1 MVFSMYNKK
10 TVTKIFTLIVFVVL
24 FFFANNQAQAYN
36 ISNYSDTISDSGP
49 GETSS
54 HNLKF
59 TVKTSIPAGS
69 KITIVP
75 PAGFV
80 VLSGTD
86 FSVDDVKLKVN
97 GISRPASTTVSAG
110 VDAVVITPGSPGK
123 IEYVFAPDFNLQ
135 TGDEVELLLGGKAS
149 DLYTNNNSTSTAT
162 TTQIQYIE
170 PIVNDTNLGM
180 RKVKMNITDSSGKLL
195 VKADFVI
202 FLNKKVST
210 ENVDT
215 TEDIPPLR
223 FNPSPTTTQV
233 SGTVQNVEVSLE
245 TDELAVCRYSTNPNI
260 DYASMTNQFN
270 NTGQL
275 YHSQIVPVTPNS
287 SWDFYIRCIDDEGNF
302 NTDDFVISFQVLEA
316 PSGQVNQN
324 GSTSG
329 NGTGTGNGGTGN
341 GGGSGDNSGSSS
353 GSGGGGSGGGGG
365 GGSGGG
371 GGGFESE
378 DGPYQ
383 SGDGRVV
390 ISGIAFPDSKVGVL
404 VDGKFFTDVKAGSDG
419 RYSVTLDKIAR
430 GAYTFG
436 VFATDKNNV
445 KSSVFSTSFTVTG
458 ARTSSLG
465 NVNITPSIKLSP
477 ERIDPGQPITI
488 SGYAISNSVVTI
500 ENGEQGSQ
508 QAATYTT
515 NSDQA
520 GRWSI
525 TLDKTSNFSVGTYQ
539 VRAKSEQTE
548 DALGASTAFSDY
560 VFYGVGQEADVP
572 LNADLNRDGKINLID
587 FSILLYWWGT
597 DGGDSNPPADI
608 NSDGRVSLTDFSIM
622 LFNWT
627 G

>member
-1 MVFSMYNKK
+1 MNFFTKNNKTAVRIIALMVFAW
-10 TVTKIFTLIVFVVL
+10 L
-24 FFFANNQAQAYN
+24 FFNSNNQVQAYN
-36 ISNYSDTISDSGP
+36 VSNYSDTISDSGP
-49 GETSS
+49 GETAS
-54 HNLKF
+54 HDLKF
-59 TVKTSIPAGS
+59 TVKTNVPSGS
-69 KITIVP
+69 KITITP
-75 PAGFV
+75 PAGFNI
-80 VLSGTD
+80 LPSPS
-86 FSVDDVKLKVN
+86 FSVNHIELRVN
-97 GISRPASTTVSAG
+97 GVPRSASTTVSNG
-110 VDAVVITPGSPGK
+110 TDAVVITSGTTGK
-123 IEYVFAPDFNLQ
+123 IEYTLAPDLSLQ
-135 TGDEVELLLGGKAS
+135 TNDNVQLLIGGLVTITS
-149 DLYTNNNSTSTAT
+149 TNATSSTSTVST
-162 TTQIQYIE
+162 TTQTQYIE
-170 PIVNDTNLGM
+170 PIVNDMNLGM
-180 RKVKMNITDSSGKLL
+180 RKVKMDITDNSGNLL

-202 FLNKKVST
+202 FLNRKVST

-215 TEDIPPLR
+215 TEDIPPFR
-223 FNPSPTTTQV
+223 FNPSPTSTQV

-245 TDELAVCRYSTNPNI
+245 TDELAVCKYSTNPNV
-260 DYASMTNQFN
+260 DYVAMTNQFA

-275 YHSQIVPVTPNS
+275 RHSQIVPVTPNS

-302 NTDDFVISFQVLEA
+302 NTDDFIISFQVLEA
-316 PSGQVNQN
+316 PSGQVNQT

-329 NGTGTGNGGTGN
+329 DGTGTGNGGAGSGGGN
-341 GGGSGDNSGSSS
+341 GGDSGPSS
-353 GSGGGGSGGGGG
+353 GSGGGGDGGGGG

-383 SGDGRVV
+383 SGDGRVI
-390 ISGIAFPDSKVGVL
+390 ISGTSFPDSKVGVL

-419 RYSVTLDKIAR
+419 RYSITLDKIAR

-465 NVNITPSIKLSP
+465 NINITPSIKLSP

-525 TLDKTSNFSVGTYQ
+525 TLDKTSNFSIGTYQ
-539 VRAKSEQTE
+539 VRIKSEQTE
-548 DALGASTAFSDY
+548 GASTAFSDY
-560 VFYGVGQEADVP
+560 IFYGVGQEADVP
-572 LNADLNRDGKINLID
+572 LNTDLNRDGKINLID

-608 NSDGRVSLTDFSIM
+608 NGDGRVSLTDFSIM